1 MGKSFGTWGEDLAAE
16 YLERLGWQFIR
27 LRGSTY
33 YRDPG
38 KAMQGVMRE
47 LGAHDIHPAVR
58 AETSVSS
65 DLVEEVR
72 RRAEALLAEKKE

>member
-1 MGKSFGTWGEDLAAE
+1 MI
-16 YLERLGWQFIR
+16 LERLGWQFIR
-27 LRGSTY
+27 LRGSAY
-33 YRDPG
+33 YRDPQ

-47 LGAHDIHPAVR
+47 LGAYDIHPAVR

-72 RRAEALLAEKKE
+72 RRAEELLEEKKE